1 MFVLG
6 LPIAEKILR
15 TVIIYFFIVV
25 GLRLAGKRELAQ
37 LNPLDFTVLLTL
49 ANAVQNSIIG
59 DDVSVTG
66 GVISAST
73 LLLVNYGMVRFVF
86 EHPKLEHLAEGAPAV
101 LIEGGRLRPDR
112 LRRELVSEAELE
124 SAARRQGFAS
134 LAEVERAVLEP
145 GGTLSFQGR
154 VPSAEEARFS
164 EVMDRLERIASELVA
179 LRSR

>member
-6 LPIAEKILR
+6 LPVAEKILR

-59 DDVSVTG
+59 EDVSVTG
-66 GVISAST
+66 GMISAST
-73 LLLVNYGMVRFVF
+73 RF
-86 EHPKLEHLAEGAPAV
+86 G
-101 LIEGGRLRPDR
+101 
-112 LRRELVSEAELE
+112 
-124 SAARRQGFAS
+124 
-134 LAEVERAVLEP
+134 EVI
-145 GGTLSFQGR
+145 
-154 VPSAEEARFS
+154 
-164 EVMDRLERIASELVA
+164 DRLERITSELAA